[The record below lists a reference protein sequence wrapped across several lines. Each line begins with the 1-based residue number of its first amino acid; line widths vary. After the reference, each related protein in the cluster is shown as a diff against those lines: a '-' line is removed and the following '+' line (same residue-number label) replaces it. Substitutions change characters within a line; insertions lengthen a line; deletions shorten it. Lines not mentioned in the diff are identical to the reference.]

1 MDDVSLIAP
10 IDIIHEVAPLVA
22 DLYAEIGLELN
33 AAKCLLISND
43 DLSLKIRDVFVESIN
58 YSRSSF
64 RFLGCYM
71 GLKNDILK
79 DLDLHLKVIE
89 KELAEVLKLDI
100 EKHLKFFILKICYS
114 GKITHLLRS
123 LDCDLSHNFC
133 RSFNM
138 IRTKFIADLL
148 QVESSALR
156 GHIFCHPDFGGIGF
170 TSSKYLTKSAFIGG
184 AKNFIYE
191 FSKRYAD
198 RINLLNITSSSYLI
212 ALRRE
217 VTNLPPSVWSECFPS
232 DIQEI
237 PAREVV
243 SLNLAF
249 KKLQQSLV
257 KVFEQKDYNVCL
269 SLAKNNNPAF
279 ANFLLDLSNSTASAF
294 FSQIPQVYGLLL
306 NDHQW
311 TTTMRLRCFLW
322 PYNLPHD
329 LICKCSKPL
338 NFNHLL
344 NRNHFITYRS
354 ILHDA
359 VRDQI
364 HAMAKSYKIESFV
377 EPLLRK
383 LTVNEDD
390 DCCGQRRADVI
401 VPSSTN
407 KLTVVDVVTVDVC
420 KLSAIKNSLSEVS
433 PLLDADNRKFSKYSV
448 PLSNMKCVNHVK
460 YELCPFAVSLHGTFG
475 KSALSFLD
483 DFSKLVSLRHKKI
496 FDLTLWKSRL
506 VFTIFKN
513 MCQR

>member
-1 MDDVSLIAP
+1 
-10 IDIIHEVAPLVA
+10 
-22 DLYAEIGLELN
+22 
-33 AAKCLLISND
+33 
-43 DLSLKIRDVFVESIN
+43 
-58 YSRSSF
+58 
-64 RFLGCYM
+64 
-71 GLKNDILK
+71 
-79 DLDLHLKVIE
+79 
-89 KELAEVLKLDI
+89 
-100 EKHLKFFILKICYS
+100 
-114 GKITHLLRS
+114 
-123 LDCDLSHNFC
+123 
-133 RSFNM
+133 M

-198 RINLLNITSSSYLI
+198 RIHLLNITSSSYLI

-217 VTNLPPSVWSECFPS
+217 VTNLPPSIWSECFPS

-249 KKLQQSLV
+249 KKLQQRLV
-257 KVFEQKDYNVCL
+257 KVFEQKDYNVRL

-279 ANFLLDLSNSTASAF
+279 ANFLLDLLNSTASAF

-344 NRNHFITYRS
+344 NCNHFITYRS

-383 LTVNEDD
+383 LTVNENDD
-390 DCCGQRRADVI
+390 
-401 VPSSTN
+401 
-407 KLTVVDVVTVDVC
+407 
-420 KLSAIKNSLSEVS
+420 
-433 PLLDADNRKFSKYSV
+433 
-448 PLSNMKCVNHVK
+448 
-460 YELCPFAVSLHGTFG
+460 
-475 KSALSFLD
+475 
-483 DFSKLVSLRHKKI
+483 
-496 FDLTLWKSRL
+496 
-506 VFTIFKN
+506 
-513 MCQR
+513 